1 MLVAGLGDV
10 AAALGESESG
20 RRRPARSDAGRRA
33 RLSRPPCSGRPAL
46 QDLVLARQHARPVR
60 GLADVEPHDDSRHC

>member
-33 RLSRPPCSGRPAL
+33 RLSRPPCSGRPRSPGPRPRASARTPSARACRRRAL
-46 QDLVLARQHARPVR
+46 
-60 GLADVEPHDDSRHC
+60 